1 MKSVTTFSK
10 LFFLFPA
17 LLFWISCGA
26 QDQSGGSEKSE
37 YEIQI
42 FGNAS
47 PAVFTP
53 LDTTDQYWKEKLDPH
68 SYYVLREEGTER
80 PFTGKYDDFKK
91 EGIFCCK
98 GCGLPL
104 FSTDHKFDSGTGW
117 PSYTQPVAPGV
128 IRYIEDR
135 SLGMRR
141 VEVLCN
147 RCGGHQ
153 GHVFEDGPRPTGL
166 RYCINSAALDFAPK
180 EEAASKLN
188 EIGY

>member
-1 MKSVTTFSK
+1 MKSVTIFSK
-10 LFFLFPA
+10 LFVLGAA
-17 LLFWISCGA
+17 LMFWSSCGA
-26 QDQSGGSEKSE
+26 QVNTENSGKSE
-37 YEIQI
+37 YETQI
-42 FGNAS
+42 FGQAK
-47 PAVFTP
+47 PADFTP
-53 LDTTDQYWKEKLDPH
+53 LDTTEQYWKDKLDSQ

-80 PFTGKYDDFKK
+80 PFTGKYDGFKE
-91 EGIFCCK
+91 EGLFCCK

-104 FSTDHKFDSGTGW
+104 FSSDHKFDSGTGW

-135 SLGMRR
+135 SLGMLRA
-141 VEVLCN
+141 EVLCN

-166 RYCINSAALDFAPK
+166 RYCINSAALEFVSKDQAV
-180 EEAASKLN
+180 SKLN